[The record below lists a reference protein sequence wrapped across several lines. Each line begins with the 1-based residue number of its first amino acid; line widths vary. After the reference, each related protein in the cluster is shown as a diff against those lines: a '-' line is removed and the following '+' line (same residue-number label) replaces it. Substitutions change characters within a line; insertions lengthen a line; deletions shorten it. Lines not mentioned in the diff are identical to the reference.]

1 MYDNPLP
8 RPLIMCKSGGT
19 VVKNLPANAGD
30 TEDEGSILGWEDP
43 WSRKWQSTPLFLPR
57 NVHGQRRFVG
67 YSPWNHKEWDT
78 TEHAHILNFHY

>member
-1 MYDNPLP
+1 
-8 RPLIMCKSGGT
+8 MCKSGGT

-30 TEDEGSILGWEDP
+30 TEDKGSILGWEDP

-57 NVHGQRRFVG
+57 NFRGQRRFVG

-78 TEHAHILNFHY
+78 AEHACILNFHY